1 MTGVQ
6 TCALPIWML
15 EITASYPAGI
25 IGDTIQNLE
34 EAAAGEYE
42 EWYDLYPGFAD
53 VAEKEGFP
61 AVAFMYRAI
70 CVAEKGHQER
80 YLELLKNL
88 KDEKVFQKDE
98 PIIWQCR
105 NCGYLHE
112 GTTAPDPCPACLH
125 PQAYFEEKKNNY

>member
-1 MTGVQ
+1 MRYTYSASKAKADGFEQ
-6 TCALPIWML
+6 IASIFQETADQEKEHAKRMFKFLEGGML

-70 CVAEKGHQER
+70 CVAVKGHQER
-80 YLELLKNL
+80 YLELL
-88 KDEKVFQKDE
+88 
-98 PIIWQCR
+98 
-105 NCGYLHE
+105 
-112 GTTAPDPCPACLH
+112 
-125 PQAYFEEKKNNY
+125 